1 MPTLVPPKVGAP
13 CMAQFLEDGQW
24 YRGKV
29 TDVHETEVDILF
41 VDFGNTQRGPLDSV
55 KAIAEEFV
63 QLPPLAYHCEL
74 HFDESKK
81 IIDWTLAEKKRFDAV
96 TLDKE
101 KMQAIFEKI
110 DGSKYPV
117 SLMSFEDDDEW
128 VNINDLFIRLP
139 SVPVK
144 VASFSNV
151 GKFYLSPKDQ
161 SPYVS
166 PVSFFPVLYFVTRFK

>member
-13 CMAQFLEDGQW
+13 CVAQFLEDGQW

-29 TDVHETEVDILF
+29 IDVNETEVEILF
-41 VDFGNTQRGPLDSV
+41 VDYGNTQRGPLDSV
-55 KAIAEEFV
+55 KAIIEEFV

-101 KMQAIFEKI
+101 KMQAIFENI
-110 DGSKYPV
+110 DGSTYPI
-117 SLMSFEDDDEW
+117 SLMSFEDDEW

-151 GKFYLSPKDQ
+151 GKFYLSPNDQ

-166 PVSFFPVLYFVTRFK
+166 PVSFSPSNTFVTRFK